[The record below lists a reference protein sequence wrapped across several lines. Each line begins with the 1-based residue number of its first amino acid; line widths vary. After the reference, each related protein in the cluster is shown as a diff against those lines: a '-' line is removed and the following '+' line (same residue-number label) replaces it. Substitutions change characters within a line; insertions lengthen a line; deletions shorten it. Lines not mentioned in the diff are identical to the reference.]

1 MINGTHVVPRTTG
14 SHPAISFDTR
24 NVPIT
29 DRISFWEE
37 RCAERVVGL
46 CCTSMSESGLEAR
59 FEYCD
64 FGSIK
69 MIDITGNQ
77 HVIER
82 SPSLLRRFEKDSVFL
97 TFLRRGSA
105 FVNRAECCSLLGEG
119 DVVIYDTNRPYMHGF
134 PAQMRHVIYEIPG
147 DDFRRRFPRWEL
159 NEAIRFDA
167 LLNPT
172 RIVSRAL
179 REVVETDLSLVE
191 TPAQRQFLEE
201 RLWTVLETAHAF
213 SNGKLRSSYHT
224 AVRARVSHYIESH
237 LRDPELC
244 PTGIAHE
251 MGMSLRQLNRLF
263 EGDASTLASIILTRR
278 LQKCRADLARPGPF
292 PKSVSDIA
300 FNWGF
305 RNLSHFSR
313 RFREEF
319 GVTPSRCAEMAQ
331 ACDAR

>member
-1 MINGTHVVPRTTG
+1 MIAGTHTVPRGTK
-14 SHPAISFDTR
+14 PDRLMSFDTR
-24 NVPIT
+24 DVAVN
-29 DRISFWEE
+29 DRIDYWEE

-46 CCTSMSESGLEAR
+46 HCTSMSESGLEAR

-82 SPSLLRRFEKDSVFL
+82 SPLLLRRFEKDSVFV
-97 TFLRRGSA
+97 TFLRKGSA
-105 FVNRAECCSLLGEG
+105 FVNRAQSCTVLGEG
-119 DVVIYDTNRPYMHGF
+119 DVVIYDTNKPYMHGF

-147 DDFRRRFPRWEL
+147 ADFRERFPRWEL
-159 NEAIRFDA
+159 SEAVRFDA

-179 REVVETDLSLVE
+179 RAVVETDLRLLE
-191 TPAQRQFLEE
+191 TPAQRQSHEE

-213 SNGKLRSSYHT
+213 SNGKARSAYHT
-224 AVRARVSHYIESH
+224 AVRERVRQFIEANLH
-237 LRDPELC
+237 DPELC
-244 PTGIAHE
+244 PAGISRE

-263 EGDASTLASIILTRR
+263 EGDANTLTAMIQTRR
-278 LQKCRADLARPGPF
+278 LQRCHADLARPSHY
-292 PKSVSDIA
+292 PKSISEIA

-313 RFREEF
+313 RFRAEF
-319 GVTPSRCAEMAQ
+319 GVSPSAFAEMAK
-331 ACDAR
+331 R

>member
-1 MINGTHVVPRTTG
+1 MINGTHLVPRG
-14 SHPAISFDTR
+14 AGAHPAISFDTR
-24 NVPIT
+24 NVPVN
-29 DRISFWEE
+29 DRIDYWEE

-46 CCTSMSESGLEAR
+46 HCTSMSESGLEAR

-69 MIDITGNQ
+69 MIDIIGNQ

-97 TFLRRGSA
+97 TFLRKGTA
-105 FVNRAECCSLLGEG
+105 FVNRAQSCTVLGEG
-119 DVVIYDTNRPYMHGF
+119 DVVIYDTNKPYMHGF

-147 DDFRRRFPRWEL
+147 DDFRTRFPRWEL
-159 NEAIRFDA
+159 NEAVRFDA

-179 REVVETDLSLVE
+179 REVVETDLTLVE
-191 TPAQRQFLEE
+191 TPAQRQSHEE
-201 RLWTVLETAHAF
+201 RLWTVLETAHAL
-213 SNGKLRSSYHT
+213 SNGKARSAYHT
-224 AVRARVSHYIESH
+224 AVRARVSQYIEVH
-237 LRDPELC
+237 LHNPELC
-244 PTGIAHE
+244 PAGISRE

-263 EGDASTLASIILTRR
+263 EGDANTLASLILMRR
-278 LQKCRADLARPGPF
+278 LQKCHADLARPGPF
-292 PKSVSDIA
+292 PKSVSEIA

-313 RFREEF
+313 RFRAEF
-319 GVTPSRCAEMAQ
+319 GITPSGFAEMAS
-331 ACDAR
+331 R

>member
-1 MINGTHVVPRTTG
+1 MTG
-14 SHPAISFDTR
+14 STRFVPQVPKGRPLVSFDTR
-24 NVPIT
+24 EVAPN
-29 DRISFWEE
+29 DRIDYWEE

-46 CCTSMSESGLEAR
+46 HCTSMSESGLEAR

-69 MIDITGNQ
+69 MIDISGNQ

-82 SPSLLRRFEKDSVFL
+82 SPSLLRRFEKDSVFV

-105 FVNRAECCSLLGEG
+105 FVNRAQTCTVLGEG

-134 PAQMRHVIYEIPG
+134 PGQMRHVIFEIPG
-147 DDFRRRFPRWEL
+147 ADFRERFPLWEL
-159 NEAIRFDA
+159 DGAVRFDA
-167 LLNPT
+167 SLNPT
-172 RIVSRAL
+172 RIISRAL
-179 REVVETDLSLVE
+179 REVVEADLSLIE
-191 TPAQRQFLEE
+191 TAAQRQNHEE

-213 SNGKLRSSYHT
+213 ANGKARSAYHT
-224 AVRARVSHYIESH
+224 AVRERVRQYIEAH
-237 LRDPELC
+237 LPDPELC
-244 PTGIAHE
+244 PASIARE

-263 EGDASTLASIILTRR
+263 EGDANTLASLILTRR
-278 LQKCRADLARPGPF
+278 LQKCRAELARPGHY
-292 PKSVSDIA
+292 PKSVSEIA

-319 GVTPSRCAEMAQ
+319 GTSPSACAGMA
-331 ACDAR
+331 RH

>member
-1 MINGTHVVPRTTG
+1 MLEGTHVVPRG
-14 SHPAISFDTR
+14 AKAHPGIAFDTR
-24 NVPIT
+24 DVAVN
-29 DRISFWEE
+29 DRIDYWED

-46 CCTSMSESGLEAR
+46 RCTSMSESGLEAR

-77 HVIER
+77 QVIER
-82 SPSLLRRFEKDSVFL
+82 SPSLLRLFEKDSVFL
-97 TFLRRGSA
+97 TFLRKGSA
-105 FVNRAECCSLLGEG
+105 FVNRAESCSMLGEG
-119 DVVIYDTNRPYMHGF
+119 DVVIYDTNKPYMHGF

-147 DDFRRRFPRWEL
+147 EDFRKRFPRWEL
-159 NEAIRFDA
+159 NEPVRFDA

-172 RIVSRAL
+172 RIISRAL

-191 TPAQRQFLEE
+191 TTAQRQSHEE

-213 SNGKLRSSYHT
+213 SNGKVRSAYHT
-224 AVRARVSHYIESH
+224 AVRTRVSQYIETH
-237 LRDPELC
+237 LHDPELC
-244 PTGIAHE
+244 PTGISRE

-263 EGDASTLASIILTRR
+263 EGDANTLASLILTRR

-292 PKSVSDIA
+292 PKNVSDIA

-305 RNLSHFSR
+305 RNLSHFSK
-313 RFREEF
+313 RFRDEF
-319 GVTPSRCAEMAQ
+319 GISPSGFAEMA
-331 ACDAR
+331 RRSNP

>member
-1 MINGTHVVPRTTG
+1 MLEGTHVVPRG
-14 SHPAISFDTR
+14 AKAHPGISFDTR
-24 NVPIT
+24 DVAAN
-29 DRISFWEE
+29 DRIDYWEE

-46 CCTSMSESGLEAR
+46 RCTSMSESGLEAR

-82 SPSLLRRFEKDSVFL
+82 SPSLLRLFEKDSVFL
-97 TFLRRGSA
+97 TFLRKGSA
-105 FVNRAECCSLLGEG
+105 FVNRAESCSMLGEG
-119 DVVIYDTNRPYMHGF
+119 DVVIYDTNKPYMHGF

-147 DDFRRRFPRWEL
+147 EDFRRRFPGWEL
-159 NEAIRFDA
+159 KEAVRFDA

-179 REVVETDLSLVE
+179 REVMETDLSLVE
-191 TPAQRQFLEE
+191 TPAERQSYEE
-201 RLWTVLETAHAF
+201 RVWTVLETAHAF
-213 SNGKLRSSYHT
+213 SNGKVRSAYHT
-224 AVRARVSHYIESH
+224 AVRTRVSQYIETH
-237 LRDPELC
+237 LHDPELC
-244 PTGIAHE
+244 PTGISRE

-263 EGDASTLASIILTRR
+263 EGDASTLASLILTRR
-278 LQKCRADLARPGPF
+278 LQKCRADLARPGLF

-305 RNLSHFSR
+305 RNLSHFSK
-313 RFREEF
+313 RFRDEF
-319 GVTPSRCAEMAQ
+319 GMSPSTFAEMA
-331 ACDAR
+331 RR

>member
-1 MINGTHVVPRTTG
+1 MINGARLVPRGEVINPT
-14 SHPAISFDTR
+14 ISFDTK
-24 NVPIT
+24 NVPVN
-29 DRISFWEE
+29 DRIDYWEE

-46 CCTSMSESGLEAR
+46 HCTSMSESGLEAR

-97 TFLRRGSA
+97 TFLRKGSA
-105 FVNRAECCSLLGEG
+105 FVNRAQSCTMLGEG

-147 DDFRRRFPRWEL
+147 ADFRERFPRWEL
-159 NEAIRFDA
+159 NKAVRFDA
-167 LLNPT
+167 LLNPA

-179 REVVETDLSLVE
+179 REVVETDLQLLE
-191 TPAQRQFLEE
+191 TSAQRQSHEE
-201 RLWTVLETAHAF
+201 RLWAVLETAHGF
-213 SNGKLRSSYHT
+213 SNGKARSAYHT
-224 AVRARVSHYIESH
+224 AVRERVRQYIETNLH
-237 LRDPELC
+237 DPELC
-244 PTGIAHE
+244 PAGVSRE

-263 EGDASTLASIILTRR
+263 EGDVATLTSMIQSRR
-278 LQKCRADLARPGPF
+278 LQRCHADLARPSHH
-292 PKSVSDIA
+292 PKSISEIA

-313 RFREEF
+313 RFRAEF
-319 GVTPSRCAEMAQ
+319 GVSPSAFAEMAK
-331 ACDAR
+331 R

>member
-1 MINGTHVVPRTTG
+1 VAAN
-14 SHPAISFDTR
+14 
-24 NVPIT
+24 
-29 DRISFWEE
+29 DRIDYWEE

-46 CCTSMSESGLEAR
+46 HCTSMSESGLEAR

-97 TFLRRGSA
+97 TFLRKGSA
-105 FVNRAECCSLLGEG
+105 FVNRAQSCTVLGEG
-119 DVVIYDTNRPYMHGF
+119 DVVIYDTNKPYMHGF

-147 DDFRRRFPRWEL
+147 ADFRERFPGWEL
-159 NEAIRFDA
+159 NEAVRFDA

-172 RIVSRAL
+172 KILSRTL
-179 REVVETDLSLVE
+179 REIVETDLTLIE
-191 TPAQRQFLEE
+191 TPVQRQLHEE
-201 RLWTVLETAHAF
+201 RLWNLLQTAHAF
-213 SNGKLRSSYHT
+213 VNGKARSAYHT
-224 AVRARVSHYIESH
+224 AVRERVRQYIEAH
-237 LRDPELC
+237 LHDPELC
-244 PTGIAHE
+244 PAGISRE

-263 EGDASTLASIILTRR
+263 EGDANTLASLIQIRR
-278 LQKCRADLARPGPF
+278 LQRCHTDLARPDHYR
-292 PKSVSDIA
+292 KSVSEIA

-313 RFREEF
+313 RFRAEF
-319 GVTPSRCAEMAQ
+319 GVSPSAFALRQGRTPEVIPK
-331 ACDAR
+331 

>member
-1 MINGTHVVPRTTG
+1 MIVGTHAVPRG
-14 SHPAISFDTR
+14 VKPNRLMSFDTR
-24 NVPIT
+24 NVAVN
-29 DRISFWEE
+29 DRIEYWEE

-46 CCTSMSESGLEAR
+46 HCTSMSEVGLEAR

-82 SPSLLRRFEKDSVFL
+82 SPVLLRRFEKDSVFL
-97 TFLRRGSA
+97 TFLRKGSA
-105 FVNRAECCSLLGEG
+105 FVNRAQTCTVLGEG
-119 DVVIYDTNRPYMHGF
+119 DVVIYDTNKPYMHGF

-147 DDFRRRFPRWEL
+147 ADFRERFPRWEL
-159 NEAIRFDA
+159 NEAARFDA

-179 REVVETDLSLVE
+179 RAVVETDLRLLE
-191 TPAQRQFLEE
+191 TPAQQQSHEE
-201 RLWTVLETAHAF
+201 RLWSVLETAHAL
-213 SNGKLRSSYHT
+213 SNGKARSAYHT
-224 AVRARVSHYIESH
+224 AVRERVRQHIEANLH
-237 LRDPELC
+237 DPELC
-244 PTGIAHE
+244 PAGISRE

-263 EGDASTLASIILTRR
+263 EGDANTLTALIQTRR
-278 LQKCRADLARPGPF
+278 LQRCHMDLARPSQY
-292 PKSVSDIA
+292 PKSVSEIA

-313 RFREEF
+313 RFRAEF
-319 GVTPSRCAEMAQ
+319 GVSPSAFAEMAK
-331 ACDAR
+331 R

>member
-1 MINGTHVVPRTTG
+1 MINGTHVAPRTTG
-14 SHPAISFDTR
+14 PHPAISFDTK
-24 NVPIT
+24 NVPVT
-29 DRISFWEE
+29 DRISYWEE

-46 CCTSMSESGLEAR
+46 RCTSMSESGLEAR

-82 SPSLLRRFEKDSVFL
+82 SPALLRRFEKDSVFL

-105 FVNRAECCSLLGEG
+105 FVNRAECCSLLSEG
-119 DVVIYDTNRPYMHGF
+119 DVVIYDTNKPYMHGF

-147 DDFRRRFPRWEL
+147 EDFRKRFPSWEL
-159 NEAIRFDA
+159 NEAVRFDA

-172 RIVSRAL
+172 RTVSRAL
-179 REVVETDLSLVE
+179 REVVETDLSLVQ
-191 TPAQRQFLEE
+191 TAAQRQSHEE
-201 RLWTVLETAHAF
+201 RLWTVLETARAI
-213 SNGKLRSSYHT
+213 SNGKSRSSYHI
-224 AVRARVSHYIESH
+224 AVRARVRHYIEAH
-237 LRDPELC
+237 LQDPELC
-244 PTGIAHE
+244 PTSISRE

-263 EGDASTLASIILTRR
+263 EGDSSTLASIILTRR
-278 LQKCRADLARPGPF
+278 LQKCRADLARPGTF
-292 PKSVSDIA
+292 RKSVSDIA

-319 GVTPSRCAEMAQ
+319 GVTPSRCAELAE
-331 ACDAR
+331 ARDPR